1 MYKIF
6 VCVKFACQ
14 DFRNYKIKKFLYFLK
29 PRRSQQTQLQL
40 IMTLLSLVKMEC
52 HKKLFQTGSLR

>member
-1 MYKIF
+1 MLNLHVKILEIMRS
-6 VCVKFACQ
+6 
-14 DFRNYKIKKFLYFLK
+14 RNFYIFLK

-40 IMTLLSLVKMEC
+40 IMTLVSLVKMKY